1 MLYHINAITLGGGR
15 LIRVS
20 LLWQTGKMLK
30 RGPQIDQNSREKNT
44 HVFTSEIMINQNSRE
59 KNVFTMNY
67 RFLGDIM

>member
-1 MLYHINAITLGGGR
+1 
-15 LIRVS
+15 
-20 LLWQTGKMLK
+20 MLK